1 VSVQLGMCSRSIST
15 VLADIGPISRV
26 CTFVVVFGLVCCK
39 GLTTALK
46 AARVGS
52 VAGMA
57 E

>member
-15 VLADIGPISRV
+15 VLADIGPVSCV

-52 VAGMA
+52 VTGMA